1 MMLIVSILLCAT
13 FALKGNAAAK
23 KPDPSC
29 ALGWSPYG
37 SRCFI
42 FNNNPVNWVQAEQH
56 CLTLGANLASVHSLE
71 EYEFIQAMVKGSSG
85 SLPETWIGGSDNAQ
99 DRTWFWS
106 DGSSFDYLLWNSGE
120 PNNSGGREP
129 CIEMNHGGRSCQ
141 FHPIWEYQ
149 FIQEMVK
156 GSSSGFPDTWIGGS
170 DNAQNRTW
178 FWSDGSNFDYQYW
191 ASGEPNNYGGRQPCI
206 EMDFGERLMSEQVEV
221 QCHMA
226 VAGLHVISVAA
237 P

>member
-13 FALKGNAAAK
+13 LALKGNAAADVSGSDQK
-23 KPDPSC
+23 VDANQNQGADKSDVGESC

-42 FNNNPVNWVQAEQH
+42 FNSNPLNWVQAEQH
-56 CLTLGANLASVHSLE
+56 CLALGANLASVHSLE
-71 EYEFIQAMVKGSSG
+71 EYEFIQEMVKGSSG
-85 SLPETWIGGSDNAQ
+85 GLP
-99 DRTWFWS
+99 
-106 DGSSFDYLLWNSGE
+106 
-120 PNNSGGREP
+120 
-129 CIEMNHGGRSCQ
+129 
-141 FHPIWEYQ
+141 
-149 FIQEMVK
+149 V
-156 GSSSGFPDTWIGGS
+156 TWIGGS

-178 FWSDGSNFDYQYW
+178 FWSDGSSFDYQYW

-206 EMDFGERLMSEQVEV
+206 QMDFGERLMSEQVEV